1 MCLEKRLS
9 RAGAGMESSVQT
21 GIGHGTEA
29 GRRGWRY
36 RSRPAS
42 CVVSFVGSRAVG
54 GFSGTRDPTGRSV
67 SRAAMSCRTDHAMD
81 GHGEEEYL
89 RDVRCDGSLWL
100 ARGLG

>member
-1 MCLEKRLS
+1 M
-9 RAGAGMESSVQT
+9 ANSVQT

-42 CVVSFVGSRAVG
+42 CVVSFVGSRAVV
-54 GFSGTRDPTGRSV
+54 GFSGLGGPYRQVCIAGCHVEPS
-67 SRAAMSCRTDHAMD
+67 SCRTDHAMD